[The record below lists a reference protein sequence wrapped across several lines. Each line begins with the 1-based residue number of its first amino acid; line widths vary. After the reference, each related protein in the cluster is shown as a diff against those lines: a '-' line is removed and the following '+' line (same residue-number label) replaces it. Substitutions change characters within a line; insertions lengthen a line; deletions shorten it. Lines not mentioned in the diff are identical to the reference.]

1 MNVKITDKDK
11 IKIGSPDDLYEIMQR
26 ILLRE
31 NRIDREKE
39 HFWMIGL
46 NMANTILYVELVSM
60 GSVRATTVEPMN
72 VYRVAVLKGA
82 TSVVAVHNHPS
93 GKMTA
98 SDADK
103 DITDRLIQVGKI
115 LDIQFIDHLIISTE
129 RYMSFVNTGLMH
141 ELEQSLKYV
150 PSYLIEDRIRK
161 EVLETKKEMEKTI
174 KLKTDRLKAKTDKLK
189 AKTNKIQETANKIKE
204 TVNKQQATLET
215 TVTYL
220 LNQNMTIA
228 QIAAILKLTPKEVEQ
243 LSNKAE

>member
-1 MNVKITDKDK
+1 MNVKITEKDK

-39 HFWMIGL
+39 HFWIIGL

>member
-1 MNVKITDKDK
+1 MNVKITEKDK

-39 HFWMIGL
+39 HFWIIGL

-93 GKMTA
+93 GRMTA

-103 DITDRLIQVGKI
+103 DVTDRLIQVGKI
-115 LDIQFIDHLIISTE
+115 LDIQLVDHLIISTE

-174 KLKTDRLKAKTDKLK
+174 KLETDRLKAKTDKLK
-189 AKTNKIQETANKIKE
+189 AKSNKIQE

>member
-1 MNVKITDKDK
+1 MNVKITEKDK

-39 HFWMIGL
+39 HFWIIGL

-60 GSVRATTVEPMN
+60 GSVRATTVEPTN

-150 PSYLIEDRIRK
+150 PSCLIEDRIRK